1 MAKTFPA
8 FHDDPDRA
16 AVLSVVNAL
25 SRPVVLGVDPQLLNF
40 RLRQL
45 QPDHDFREAI
55 AALLDEGWLE
65 QEQHSRKLRFSAL
78 GYQRVIERQA
88 LVVETATAD
97 VADRDSQQAPS
108 EFLLRQRVL
117 AIYAED
123 EAEAGSSLSA
133 EQINQ
138 YWSAAGFRAEELR
151 HALDILLRDGYLR
164 LRRFGRTRFR
174 LQQGGARYLAGRSP
188 PAALQALAPEACRAD
203 CNRHSVADE
212 ALLIYASHV
221 FRLRKALAPR
231 SLSFGELDYQ
241 LEALELPAYLRF
253 HAADLLYR
261 YQYAEL
267 HDDGSLQFT
276 LSERG
281 MQLVN
286 DNDSEMLRW
295 TANMSLASVRGAKP
309 SAGSA

>member
-16 AVLSVVNAL
+16 AVLSVVDAL
-25 SRPVVLGVDPQLLNF
+25 SRPVVLGVEPQLLNF

-45 QPDHDFREAI
+45 HPERDFREAI
-55 AALLDEGWLE
+55 AALLADGWLE
-65 QEQHSRKLRFSAL
+65 QEKHSRKIRFSAL
-78 GYQRVIERQA
+78 GYQRVIERHA
-88 LVVETATAD
+88 LAVDAQRSAH
-97 VADRDSQQAPS
+97 ADRDQHQEPS
-108 EFLLRQRVL
+108 EFLLRQRVM
-117 AIYAED
+117 AIYAEQG
-123 EAEAGSSLSA
+123 AKAGSSLA
-133 EQINQ
+133 ADQINQ
-138 YWSAAGFRAEELR
+138 YWAVSGFRAEELR

-164 LRRFGRTRFR
+164 LRRLRRTRFA
-174 LQQGGARYLAGRSP
+174 LQEDGARYLDGRTP
-188 PAALQALAPEACRAD
+188 PASLQALAPIASRAD
-203 CNRHSVADE
+203 CNRHSLSDE
-212 ALLIYASHV
+212 TLLIFATNV
-221 FRLRKALAPR
+221 FRVRKALPPR

-261 YQYAEL
+261 YQHAEL

-286 DNDSEMLRW
+286 ESDSEMLRW
-295 TANMSLASVRGAKP
+295 TANMSLATVRGKQAEAGKP
-309 SAGSA
+309 